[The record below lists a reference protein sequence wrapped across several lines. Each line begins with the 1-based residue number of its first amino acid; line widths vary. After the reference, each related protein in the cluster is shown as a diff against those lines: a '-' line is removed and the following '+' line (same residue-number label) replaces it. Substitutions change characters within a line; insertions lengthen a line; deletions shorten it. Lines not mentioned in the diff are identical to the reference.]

1 MFSIQFL
8 KSIVGS
14 SVPAIQASMSST
26 VLEEVWNMWKMIEI
40 KVVETLSS
48 PWNLRHDFRA
58 SLGDDHVLFDPDAA
72 EASEFIDAIN
82 DKEAALLRIRDR
94 LVQKMVVEIAPWFNS
109 NDHICLKRTYREVL
123 GELPFKQ
130 WSLYLQNPGSPE
142 IAKTRTGQ
150 AFRSCLQVTTDIV
163 NVHSHKMT

>member
-1 MFSIQFL
+1 
-8 KSIVGS
+8 
-14 SVPAIQASMSST
+14 
-26 VLEEVWNMWKMIEI
+26 MIEI

-130 WSLYLQNPGSPE
+130 
-142 IAKTRTGQ
+142 
-150 AFRSCLQVTTDIV
+150 
-163 NVHSHKMT
+163 